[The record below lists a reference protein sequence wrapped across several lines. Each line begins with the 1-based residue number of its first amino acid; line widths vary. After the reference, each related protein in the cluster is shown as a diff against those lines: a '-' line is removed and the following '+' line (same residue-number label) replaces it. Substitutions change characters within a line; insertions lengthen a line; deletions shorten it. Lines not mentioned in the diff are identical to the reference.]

1 MLISLTGISG
11 AYPDDFQ
18 VKEPAQHI
26 PVYADTEKVWFI
38 SEKLV
43 GVHFDI

>member
-18 VKEPAQHI
+18 VKE